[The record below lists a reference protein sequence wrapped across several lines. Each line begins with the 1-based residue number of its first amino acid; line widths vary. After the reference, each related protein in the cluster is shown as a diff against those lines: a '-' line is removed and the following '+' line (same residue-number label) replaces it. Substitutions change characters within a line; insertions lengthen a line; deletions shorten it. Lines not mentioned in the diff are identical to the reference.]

1 MRKPVEKS
9 AGGADAADDG
19 AVVDERLG
27 SGRNGESPGVTGG
40 KGTGGEL
47 KIKE

>member
-27 SGRNGESPGVTGG
+27 SGRNRESSGITGG
-40 KGTGGEL
+40 KGTGEN
-47 KIKE
+47 IK